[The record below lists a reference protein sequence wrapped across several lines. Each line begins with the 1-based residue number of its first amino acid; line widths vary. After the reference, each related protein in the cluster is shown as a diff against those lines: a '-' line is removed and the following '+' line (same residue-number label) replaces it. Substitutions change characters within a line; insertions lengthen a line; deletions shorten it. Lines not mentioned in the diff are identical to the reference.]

1 MPGPSISLLLP
12 LLASA
17 DEAAATVQPFAFQPL
32 AWAVVTGALA
42 LIMILPASNRAWR
55 TSGCV
60 VGLLSLGFLLGG
72 VMAPLVPLSEQA
84 VFWIIAGVTIIAA
97 VAAIATPRPIYTA
110 LWFALSLL
118 GTAALMFFQG
128 AQFLGVATV
137 IVYAGAIVVMFLF
150 VVMLA
155 QPEGQDTYDRI
166 TWGWYT
172 KPVSAILGAILVS
185 LLAFTLFGVNQATFV
200 HPSNTTTDVLNPAHM
215 ARFGG
220 ELFGKHLL
228 SIELAG
234 TLLLVA
240 LVAAIAIMIH
250 GRDPAIAS
258 PEGPDND

>member
-1 MPGPSISLLLP
+1 MPETILLQMP
-12 LLASA
+12 RLLGAA
-17 DEAAATVQPFAFQPL
+17 DHAGTVFRVDARL
-32 AWAVVTGALA
+32 LGWALLTGVLA
-42 LIMILPASNRAWR
+42 LIMLLPASSRGWRA
-55 TSGCV
+55 SGCV
-60 VGLLSLGFLLGG
+60 IGLLSLGFLLSG
-72 VMAPLVPLSEQA
+72 VLAPMVPLSEQI
-84 VFWIIAGVTIIAA
+84 VFWIVAAVTIIAA
-97 VAAIATPRPIYTA
+97 VAAIATPRPVYTA

-118 GTAALMFFQG
+118 GTAALMFLQG

-137 IVYAGAIVVMFLF
+137 VVYAGAIVVMFLF

-155 QPEGQDTYDRI
+155 QPEGHDTYDRI

-172 KPVSAILGAILVS
+172 KPVSAILGAVLVS
-185 LLAFTLFGVNQATFV
+185 LLTFTLCAMNQTTFQR
-200 HPSNTTTDVLNPAHM
+200 PSAGATDVLHPAHM

-250 GRDPAIAS
+250 GRDPVIA
-258 PEGPDND
+258 PLEGPDNE